1 MRPNDLSSV
10 NKPKQWRGDN
20 MLRIIGVALVA
31 TLLTGIAQADDIPHL
46 TIKDHKFQP
55 EQLQVPAGVKFK
67 LMVRNDDPTA
77 SEFESFELN
86 REKVVPPGKEI
97 PVFLGPLDAGR
108 QYPFFDDFH
117 RDTAKGVLV
126 AK

>member
-1 MRPNDLSSV
+1 MQMRVVVLAV
-10 NKPKQWRGDN
+10 
-20 MLRIIGVALVA
+20 LAALFA
-31 TLLTGIAQADDIPHL
+31 GTANADETPRL

-55 EQLQVPAGVKFK
+55 ERLEVPAGIKFRLSVK
-67 LMVRNDDPTA
+67 NDDPTA
-77 SEFESFELN
+77 EEFESFELN

-97 PVFLGPLDAGR
+97 PVFLGPLESGK
-108 QYPFFDDFH
+108 QYPFFGDFH

>member
-1 MRPNDLSSV
+1 MKIR
-10 NKPKQWRGDN
+10 
-20 MLRIIGVALVA
+20 VAVCAVA
-31 TLLTGIAQADDIPHL
+31 AGLLAGIAHADDNPRL

-55 EQLQVPAGVKFK
+55 EQIEVPAGVKFR
-67 LMVRNDDPTA
+67 LLVTNADSTA

-97 PVFLGPLDAGR
+97 PVFLGPLERG

-117 RDTAKGVLV
+117 RDTAHGVLIV
-126 AK
+126 K

>member
-1 MRPNDLSSV
+1 MNIRVGIVAIATALLASIAHA
-10 NKPKQWRGDN
+10 GDN
-20 MLRIIGVALVA
+20 PR
-31 TLLTGIAQADDIPHL
+31 L

-55 EQLQVPAGVKFK
+55 AQIEVPAGVKFR
-67 LMVRNDDPTA
+67 LTVRNDDSTA

-97 PVFLGPLDAGR
+97 PVFLGPLERG

-117 RDTAKGVLV
+117 RDTARGVLV
-126 AK
+126 VK